1 MKRGNEADM
10 ADEAYV
16 KVATT
21 LMNFI
26 SLALIIIAFL
36 ILFLCL
42 MQFLY
47 RKFGNGELS
56 QEEQRQWQQHR
67 DNQEGG

>member
-1 MKRGNEADM
+1 M

-26 SLALIIIAFL
+26 SLALIIMASL
-36 ILFLCL
+36 ILFFCL

-56 QEEQRQWQQHR
+56 QEEQRQLQQHK

>member
-1 MKRGNEADM
+1 M
-10 ADEAYV
+10 AYV
-16 KVATT
+16 KTAIT

-26 SLALIIIAFL
+26 SFLLTIIAFL
-36 ILFLCL
+36 ILFFCL

-56 QEEQRQWQQHR
+56 QEEQKQLQQHR
-67 DNQEGG
+67 DNQGGG